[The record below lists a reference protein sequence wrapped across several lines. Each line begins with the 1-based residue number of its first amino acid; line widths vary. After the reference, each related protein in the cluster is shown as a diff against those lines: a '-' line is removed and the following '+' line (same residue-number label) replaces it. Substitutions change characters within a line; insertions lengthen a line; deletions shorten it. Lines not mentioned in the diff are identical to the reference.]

1 MTTEFADEARSRVAR
16 LLRMAADADDRVRD
30 RIVAYAASTPD
41 PPPYGPDG
49 IRTTGCPRC
58 LQTMW
63 MQRDVWVCS
72 SCGHVRDDRVTC
84 HRCGT
89 PMYELDGY
97 PEKWWCRCGAWCL
110 DSESLADIKA
120 REAETDRVMAML
132 DAVIEGRGAEDQ
144 RHVDRQTTDR
154 MEADMGQTIQS
165 RGCSNCGGTMYRCVE
180 TDSHGNPTNVPVFIC
195 NNCGHQEG

>member
-16 LLRMAADADDRVRD
+16 LLRMAADADDRTRH
-30 RIVAYAASTPD
+30 RIIAYAASTPD

-49 IRTTGCPRC
+49 IHTTGCPRC

-89 PMYELDGY
+89 PMYQLDGY
-97 PEKWWCRCGAWCL
+97 PNRWWCRCGAMRH
-110 DSESLADIKA
+110 DGESLADIKV
-120 REAETDRVMAML
+120 REAESARVMAML
-132 DAVIEGRGAEDQ
+132 DAVIEGQGAEEQ
-144 RHVDRQTTDR
+144 RHTDR
-154 MEADMGQTIQS
+154 EITDEMEADMGQTIQTK
-165 RGCSNCGGTMYRCVE
+165 GCGNCGGTMYRTVDVDENQQPIGMGPYVC
-180 TDSHGNPTNVPVFIC
+180 T
-195 NNCGHQEG
+195 NCGHMEG